1 MTNVAIN
8 AVLDRIDTI
17 RLKIIPAYRIAET
30 IKTLLQSYLFSA
42 DNYAECLCT
51 TTSKRFSHLMNAL
64 GDSVDGDIK
73 VGVTLCP
80 VLDLAHLMD

>member
-1 MTNVAIN
+1 MTNA
-8 AVLDRIDTI
+8 AVNTI
-17 RLKIIPAYRIAET
+17 HLKIIPTYRIAET

-42 DNYAECLCT
+42 DNYAECLC

-80 VLDLAHLMD
+80 VLDLARLMD